1 MNKWIAEFEL
11 EDGDKMPEHMDLTY
25 KGIKL
30 DFHCRPITECEDA
43 ISRQE
48 VIETIKE
55 LNWRYNGHPGGEVY
69 GAIIELPS
77 VRPKVGHW
85 ISVHERLPEK
95 NGNYLVTYESFDG
108 TARIRYEDV
117 DHYGPDWLHES
128 KYKKVVAWMP
138 LPKPYKA
145 ESEET

>member
-77 VRPKVGHW
+77 VWPKPKVGHW
-85 ISVHERLPEK
+85 V
-95 NGNYLVTYESFDG
+95 YEGEGSG
-108 TARIRYEDV
+108 
-117 DHYGPDWLHES
+117 
-128 KYKKVVAWMP
+128 YKKWHCSNCKTLVRNS
-138 LPKPYKA
+138 LKPWYKFCPNCGVKMVDVFDINDGKMSEIPTGS
-145 ESEET
+145 ESEKT

>member
-55 LNWRYNGHPGGEVY
+55 LNWRYNGHPGREVY

-85 ISVHERLPEK
+85 MWNCSTIPSTPVSPEEIDYCGWVCSECK
-95 NGNYLVTYESFDG
+95 QFPDDNDWDDPDEPPHY
-108 TARIRYEDV
+108 RYCPNC
-117 DHYGPDWLHES
+117 GCP
-128 KYKKVVAWMP
+128 M
-138 LPKPYKA
+138 
-145 ESEET
+145 ESE